1 MRRASENT
9 LSLSFTDVLTCVLGA
24 AIALFLIFVAIITL
38 AGSQGDVAGDSKG
51 YSNAK
56 LKSIQERINE
66 GYATSTVKIVSNNEV
81 LIDEIIAR
89 YMTEKDFRNI
99 SKLNISVNDNVLWGV
114 QFNFYGKLEKFDI
127 RATQQALS
135 KNTTTDTTD
144 VFGFVTVGGMSHCLK
159 LSLRPTSLAENS
171 NADLFIIG
179 PTVRLFIKSRYEKT
193 SC

>member
-1 MRRASENT
+1 MRRASEDT

-99 SKLNISVNDNVLWGV
+99 SKLNISDNDNVLWGV

-135 KNTTTDTTD
+135 KNTTTDI
-144 VFGFVTVGGMSHCLK
+144 FGFVTVGGMSHCLK

-171 NADLFIIG
+171 NADLFNIG